1 VKVKDIMTQNV
12 VSITLEATVED
23 AAKLLLERNIS
34 GLPVVD
40 KYGKLVGI
48 ITHKDLLYKNMQP
61 EVPAMLEILGGFVY
75 LGGVDRYNKELK
87 KLVGTKVSD
96 VMTKDVITAG
106 VDDSVQSVAK
116 LMVQNGVNRI
126 PIVKD
131 GQLVGIVSRADII
144 KSHAIGE

>member
-1 VKVKDIMTQNV
+1 MKVSEIMTQNV
-12 VSITLEATVED
+12 VSITVEGTVED

-40 KYGKLVGI
+40 KDGNLAGI

-61 EVPAMLEILGGFVY
+61 DTPAMLEILGGFVY
-75 LGGVDRYNKELK
+75 LGGVDRYNNELR

-96 VMTKDVITAG
+96 VMTTDVITAG
-106 VDDSVQSVAK
+106 VEDTVQSVAK
-116 LMVQNGVNRI
+116 LMVHNGVNRI

-131 GQLVGIVSRADII
+131 GQLVGIVSRADIV
-144 KSHAIGE
+144 KSTI

>member
-1 VKVKDIMTQNV
+1 MTQNV

-23 AAKLLLERNIS
+23 AAKILLERNIS

-40 KYGKLVGI
+40 KDGKLVGI
-48 ITHKDLLYKNMQP
+48 ITHKDLLYKNMEP
-61 EVPAMLEILGGFVY
+61 EAPAMLEILGGFVY
-75 LGGVDRYNKELK
+75 LGGVDRYNEELK

-106 VDDSVQSVAK
+106 VDDSAQSVAK

-126 PIVKD
+126 PVVKN
-131 GQLVGIVSRADII
+131 GQLVGIVSRADVI
-144 KSHAIGE
+144 KSIARGD

>member
-1 VKVKDIMTQNV
+1 MKVADIMTKNV
-12 VSITLEATVED
+12 ISITLEATVED

-40 KYGKLVGI
+40 KDGKLAGI
-48 ITHKDLLYKNMQP
+48 ITHKDLLYKNMEP
-61 EVPAMLEILGGFVY
+61 EAPAMLEILGGFVY
-75 LGGVDRYNKELK
+75 LGGVGRYNDELK
-87 KLVGTKVSD
+87 KLISTKVSD

-106 VDDSVQSVAK
+106 MDDSVQSVAK

-126 PIVKD
+126 PVVKD

-144 KSHAIGE
+144 KNTARGD

>member
-1 VKVKDIMTQNV
+1 MKISEIMTKNV

-40 KYGKLVGI
+40 KDGKLAGI
-48 ITHKDLLYKNMQP
+48 ITHKDLLFKNMQP
-61 EVPAMLEILGGFVY
+61 DTPAMLEILGGFVY
-75 LGGVDRYNKELK
+75 LGGVDRFNGELK

-96 VMTKDVITAG
+96 VMTTDVITAG
-106 VDDSVQSVAK
+106 VDDTVQSVAK
-116 LMVQNGVNRI
+116 LMVNNGVNRI

-131 GQLVGIVSRADII
+131 GQLVGIVSRADIVR
-144 KSHAIGE
+144 SMV